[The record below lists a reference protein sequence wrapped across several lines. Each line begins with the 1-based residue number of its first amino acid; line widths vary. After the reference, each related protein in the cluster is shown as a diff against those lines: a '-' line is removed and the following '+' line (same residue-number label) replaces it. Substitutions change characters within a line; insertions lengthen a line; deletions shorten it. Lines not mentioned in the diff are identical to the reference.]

1 MSIDASPAILTNSL
15 SRGQRYAVLAAVF
28 LGWMFA
34 GVEMSLM
41 VPTTRPA
48 IQALLISHAAGTG
61 ALANPVRMEV
71 MADQWLSWFI
81 AAFLL
86 GAAAGGALFGSLGD
100 RAGRVKAMAGSV
112 VCYSLL
118 TGLGYFAT
126 SPEQLLVLRFFACL
140 GIGGMWP
147 AGVALVSEALPGV
160 SRPIAAGLIGA
171 AANVGFLMLG
181 LVMLYHPIT
190 KESWRWVLLLGAAPV
205 VLGCAVWA
213 WLPESPQWLAQR
225 NHQSVRAPVAPPSAQ
240 VFRRPLLQRTLIG
253 ILLGTVP
260 LLGGWASG
268 QRLVPWAGQ
277 IAEQAGL
284 PDLKAVTQTAWAS
297 GAVLGSLAGGWIASS
312 LGRRL
317 SYFLMSLGSLA
328 LSLWIFLTLNPTD
341 PQFSWAAFALGFVA
355 TMFFG
360 WLPWFL
366 PELFPTAVRATG
378 IGVSFNFGRIFSA
391 AAVLSSTVLSAW
403 FYGDIAKMGAA
414 TSLIYAAGLV
424 LAWFIPGAE
433 SSQECDRPRSQFVKG
448 G

>member
-1 MSIDASPAILTNSL
+1 M
-15 SRGQRYAVLAAVF
+15 
-28 LGWMFA
+28 GWMFA

-41 VPTTRPA
+41 VPATRPA
-48 IQALLISHAAGTG
+48 IQAFLGSAGPT
-61 ALANPVRMEV
+61 NPVRIEV
-71 MADQWLSWFI
+71 VADQWLSWFV

-86 GAAAGGALFGSLGD
+86 GAAAGGALFGWMGD
-100 RAGRVKAMAGSV
+100 RAGRVKAVAASV

-126 SPEQLLVLRFFACL
+126 NPEQLLVLRFFACL

-147 AGVALVSEALPGV
+147 AGVALVAEALPGV
-160 SRPIAAGLIGA
+160 SRPAAAGLIGA
-171 AANVGFLMLG
+171 AANVGFLILG

-190 KESWRWVLLLGAAPV
+190 KDSWRWVLLLGAVPV
-205 VLGCAVWA
+205 VLGCAVWI

-225 NHQSVRAPVAPPSAQ
+225 HQPVRASINAPLAQ
-240 VFRRPLLQRTLIG
+240 VFRPPFLRRTLIG
-253 ILLGTVP
+253 VLLGTIP

-284 PDLKAVTQTAWAS
+284 HDLKAVTQTVWAC
-297 GAVLGSLAGGWIASS
+297 GAVLGSLAGGWVAAS

-317 SYFLMSLGSLA
+317 SYFLMSVGSLA
-328 LSLWIFLTLNPTD
+328 LSLWIFLTLSPAD
-341 PQFSWAAFALGFVA
+341 REFPWAAFALGFVA

-366 PELFPTAVRATG
+366 PELFPTDVRATG
-378 IGVSFNFGRIFSA
+378 IGVSYNFGRIFSA
-391 AAVLSSTVLSAW
+391 VALLSSTALSAL
-403 FYGDIAKMGAA
+403 FSGDIAKMGAA
-414 TSLIYAAGLV
+414 TSLIYAAGLI
-424 LAWFIPGAE
+424 LAWFIPDGKQP
-433 SSQECDRPRSQFVKG
+433 SSG